1 MPKLISARHA
11 ASELSLAVTN
21 ITIDEV
27 LIGPLGSGDETLAT
41 RYPAQLKSWRVVELT
56 ADIADIAETAAGLL
70 AKLNLRFQDAIQV
83 ASVASVNT
91 DVRVAHDRGFA
102 KVKRRS
108 VVE

>member
-1 MPKLISARHA
+1 MISARHA

-27 LIGPLGSGDETLAT
+27 LIGPLVAGDETQAK
-41 RYPAQLKSWRVVELT
+41 RYPALLKSWRVVELT
-56 ADIADIAETAAGLL
+56 ADVAETAASLL

-83 ASVASVNT
+83 ASVVSVNT